1 MRLLVVQEQHGGY
14 GVTVNTRVC
23 GTRNLGSIPSSR
35 PNQPAETRMCFG
47 LTRNIMCIYLW
58 YMKTQVNLKID
69 ATIKENAQRRARELG
84 LSLSSVVNAT
94 LSQFART
101 GELELS
107 SAPRMTPYLE
117 RLVKEAREDYEA
129 GKLEV
134 YDNVDDLMSSLNK
147 R

>member
-1 MRLLVVQEQHGGY
+1 
-14 GVTVNTRVC
+14 
-23 GTRNLGSIPSSR
+23 
-35 PNQPAETRMCFG
+35 
-47 LTRNIMCIYLW
+47 
-58 YMKTQVNLKID
+58 MKTQVNLKID
-69 ATIKENAQRRARELG
+69 THIKERAQKRARELG

-117 RLVKEAREDYEA
+117 DLIKEARLDYEA

-134 YDNVDDLMSSLNK
+134 FDTVDDLVASLNK
-147 R
+147 K